1 MMRVRID
8 ASAPAADAVEEVAR
22 LVRRGGVV
30 AIPTD
35 TLYGLAADPGNASAV
50 DRIFALK
57 GRQAGQALP
66 LVAADRDQ
74 VVAYVGA
81 LGPLADRLA
90 ARFWPGPLTLVV
102 AAPPQLAPGVTGGT
116 ATVGIRVPAHAA
128 TRALCAAC
136 GHPLTATSANRSGEP
151 ATESPEVVAASLGDR
166 LDALFDAGSTSGGAP
181 STLVDTT
188 GAQPRLLRAGAISWE
203 EIEQCLHL
211 ES

>member
-8 ASAPAADAVEEVAR
+8 ATAPAADVVDEVAR
-22 LVRRGGVV
+22 ILRGGGVV

-50 DRIFALK
+50 DRIFAIK

-66 LVAADRDQ
+66 LVAADRNQ
-74 VVAYVGA
+74 VVAYIGP

-102 AAPPQLAPGVTGGT
+102 AAPPHLAPGVTGGE
-116 ATVGIRVPAHAA
+116 ATVGIRVPRHAA
-128 TRALCAAC
+128 TQALCAAC
-136 GHPLTATSANRSGEP
+136 GHPLTATSANVSGEP
-151 ATESPEVVAASLGDR
+151 ATEWPDIVAASLGAR
-166 LDALFDAGSTSGGAP
+166 LDALVDAGATAGGAP

-203 EIEQCLHL
+203 EIERCLHP
-211 ES
+211 E